1 MRKVLMT
8 TNLPLPDRRTGKVR
22 DIYSVK
28 LASGEPGVL
37 IVATDR
43 ISAFDVVMANGLPG
57 KGIVLTQISRFW
69 FEHFSDSVKHHL
81 VSTDIGDVPG
91 LTDEQRRA
99 LAGRIMLCRKVDV
112 VPIECIARGYITGSG
127 WKDYQKTG
135 SVCGIPLPKGLRNG
149 DRLPEPI
156 FTPSTKAESGHDEN
170 ISFEQ
175 GAALVGADLM
185 RWLGNTT
192 LDLYKRASAYAMQ
205 RGIIL
210 ADTKFEFGRI
220 AGESTPLLVDEIFT
234 PDSSRFWPAD
244 QWRPGGEQPSFDK
257 QYVRDYL
264 ETLVKDGR
272 WDKTPPGPTLPDDVV
287 ENSLARYLEAYRK
300 LTGSTLDLDRF

>member
-1 MRKVLMT
+1 MRNALMT
-8 TNLPLPDRRTGKVR
+8 TNLSLPDRRSGKVR
-22 DIYSVK
+22 DIYSAT
-28 LASGEPGVL
+28 LSNGEPGVL

-57 KGIVLTQISRFW
+57 KGIVLTQLSRFW
-69 FEHFSDSVKHHL
+69 FEHFADSIEHHL
-81 VSTDIGDVPG
+81 ISTDVDDVTG
-91 LTDEQRRA
+91 LTDEQRRD
-99 LAGRIMLCRKVDV
+99 LAGRVMLCRRVEV

-127 WKDYQKTG
+127 WKDYQRTG
-135 SVCGIPLPKGLRNG
+135 TVCGIPLPKGLRNG

-170 ISFEQ
+170 IRFDQ
-175 GAALVGADLM
+175 GTAIVGTELM
-185 RWLGNTT
+185 RWLSDTT

-210 ADTKFEFGRI
+210 ADTKFEFGCVPGR
-220 AGESTPLLVDEIFT
+220 ATPLLVDEIFT

-244 QWRPGGEQPSFDK
+244 AWRPGAEQPSFDK

-272 WDKTPPGPTLPDDVV
+272 WDKTPPGPSLPEDVV
-287 ENSLARYLEAYRK
+287 QSSLARYVEAYRI
-300 LTGSTLDLDRF
+300 LTGEKIDLDDY

>member
-1 MRKVLMT
+1 MT
-8 TNLPLPDRRTGKVR
+8 TSLALPDRRSGKVR
-22 DIYSVK
+22 DIYSVT
-28 LASGEPGVL
+28 LANGEAGVL
-37 IVATDR
+37 IIATDR

-69 FEHFSDSVKHHL
+69 FDHFSDSVKHHL
-81 VSTDIGDVPG
+81 ISTDIADVPG
-91 LTDEQRRA
+91 LTAEQRRA

-135 SVCGIPLPKGLRNG
+135 SVCGIALPSGLRNG

-170 ISFEQ
+170 ISFDQ
-175 GAALVGADLM
+175 GAEIVGADLM

-192 LDLYKRASAYAMQ
+192 LDLYKRASTYAMQ

-220 AGESTPLLVDEIFT
+220 PGEPTPLLVDEIFT

-244 QWRPGGEQPSFDK
+244 EWRPGAEQPSFDK

-272 WDKTPPGPTLPDDVV
+272 WDKTPPGPTLPDEVV
-287 ENSLARYLEAYRK
+287 QNSLARYLEAYRR
-300 LTGSTLDLDRF
+300 LTEATLDLDRY

>member
-220 AGESTPLLVDEIFT
+220 AGEATPLLVDEIFT

>member
-1 MRKVLMT
+1 MHPALMT
-8 TNLPLPDRRTGKVR
+8 TNLSLPDRRAGKVR
-22 DIYSVK
+22 DIYSVP
-28 LASGEPGVL
+28 LSSGEPGVL

-43 ISAFDVVMANGLPG
+43 ISAFDVVMTNGLPG

-69 FEHFSDSVKHHL
+69 FEHFSDSVEHHL
-81 VSTDIGDVPG
+81 ISTDVADVPG
-91 LTDEQRRA
+91 LTDEQRRS
-99 LAGRIMLCRKVDV
+99 LTGRIMLCRKVDV

-135 SVCGIPLPKGLRNG
+135 AVCGIALPKGLRNG

-175 GAALVGADLM
+175 GAAVVGADLM
-185 RWLGNTT
+185 RWLGDTT
-192 LDLYKRASAYAMQ
+192 LDLYKRASGYTMQ

-210 ADTKFEFGRI
+210 ADTKFEFGRVP
-220 AGESTPLLVDEIFT
+220 GESTPLLVDEIFT
-234 PDSSRFWPAD
+234 PDSSRFWPVD
-244 QWRPGGEQPSFDK
+244 EWRPGGEQPSFDK

-272 WDKTPPGPTLPDDVV
+272 WNKTSPGPSLPDDVV
-287 ENSLARYLEAYRK
+287 QNSLARYLEAYRR
-300 LTGSTLDLDRF
+300 LTGTTIDLDRF

>member
-1 MRKVLMT
+1 MRDALMT
-8 TNLPLPDRRTGKVR
+8 TNLSLPGRRSGKVR
-22 DIYSVK
+22 DIYSVT
-28 LASGEPGVL
+28 LSSGEPGVL

-69 FEHFSDSVKHHL
+69 FDHFASSVKHHL
-81 VSTDIGDVPG
+81 ISTDIADVPG
-91 LTDEQRRA
+91 LTDAQRKA
-99 LAGRIMLCRKVDV
+99 LAGRSMLCRKVEV

-135 SVCGIPLPKGLRNG
+135 AVCGIPLPKGLRNG

-156 FTPSTKAESGHDEN
+156 FTPSTKPETGHDEN
-170 ISFEQ
+170 ISFDE
-175 GAALVGADLM
+175 GAEIVGADLM
-185 RWLGNTT
+185 RWLRDTT
-192 LDLYKRASAYAMQ
+192 LALYERAASYAME

-210 ADTKFEFGRI
+210 ADTKFEFGQI
-220 AGESTPLLVDEIFT
+220 PGEASPLLVDEIFT

-244 QWRPGGEQPSFDK
+244 EWRPGGEQPSFDK

-272 WDKTPPGPTLPDDVV
+272 WNKTPPGPALPDDVV
-287 ENSLARYLEAYRK
+287 RNSLARYLEAYRR
-300 LTGSTLDLDRF
+300 LTDSTLDLERF